1 MVAPGAPRTALLAAP
16 ANPFFGRAAEREALQ
31 AALRTQRL
39 VTVTGPGGVGKTR
52 LVLEL
57 LADAAAPVVL
67 LDLAP
72 LHDGTDVLATL
83 ATALRVRP
91 SGARP
96 LAEAVLDALREQRL
110 LVVLDNC
117 EHLTAAVVELVTIV
131 LRHAPAVTVL
141 ATSRSRLGLA
151 EEQVVPLGPLPVP
164 AANGSAP
171 FAAVAVQ
178 LFTDRARRVRPSFA
192 LTAADAERVGQIC
205 RRLDGLPLALELA
218 ASMVAALDLDAV
230 LAGLDSQLELTGRAS
245 GRHRTLRAVIDSSFT
260 LLDEDDRTLFD
271 VLSGFA
277 DWFDLTA
284 AREVAGAAVAGGLV
298 RLVDASLVLA
308 IEVEDGRLR
317 YRMLET
323 LRQYGRERLRRD
335 GRYDEIVR
343 RLVGWA
349 TGFVERAEQGLRG
362 PDEAD
367 WVHRVEIEFANLR
380 AAWEQA
386 LRSGDLVAA
395 GRIAVALTEH
405 AQLRNLHEPW
415 TWAITLARRADLT
428 DEALADEALTI
439 SVFGAAAVASNRLG
453 DPDAAEAFARAGL
466 ARPGGNRWR
475 CLHPLS
481 TALMMRGDHEGAAR
495 RCAEGAAEPDCP
507 PVVQAYLE
515 ANGWLARIYAGTATP
530 EDVEGPVRRL
540 VRGGWPSG
548 RAWGWFVAGEAVR
561 MADPAE
567 CIRRL
572 QRSTEIAHA
581 ARSPF
586 ILALAEVGLLAAALR
601 TGDHATAV
609 RLFPQAI
616 RGWQRAGSWF
626 QQWTTLRT
634 LAILLAERGA
644 DEQAAVLLGAADAA
658 PEAPAIGGAEAPAY
672 DALRVRLASR
682 LGAARF
688 AQAAAWAA
696 GRPRTAVIEYALQA
710 IEAVTEA
717 DSPVTTH

>member
-1 MVAPGAPRTALLAAP
+1 
-16 ANPFFGRAAEREALQ
+16 
-31 AALRTQRL
+31 
-39 VTVTGPGGVGKTR
+39 
-52 LVLEL
+52 
-57 LADAAAPVVL
+57 
-67 LDLAP
+67 
-72 LHDGTDVLATL
+72 
-83 ATALRVRP
+83 
-91 SGARP
+91 
-96 LAEAVLDALREQRL
+96 
-110 LVVLDNC
+110 
-117 EHLTAAVVELVTIV
+117 
-131 LRHAPAVTVL
+131 
-141 ATSRSRLGLA
+141 
-151 EEQVVPLGPLPVP
+151 
-164 AANGSAP
+164 
-171 FAAVAVQ
+171 
-178 LFTDRARRVRPSFA
+178 
-192 LTAADAERVGQIC
+192 
-205 RRLDGLPLALELA
+205 
-218 ASMVAALDLDAV
+218 MVAALDLDAV

-245 GRHRTLRAVIDSSFT
+245 GRHRTLRAVVDSSFM

-277 DWFDLTA
+277 DGFDLAA
-284 AREVAGAAVAGGLV
+284 AREVAGAAVAGRLV
-298 RLVDASLVLA
+298 RLVDASLVLTV
-308 IEVEDGRLR
+308 EVEGGRLR

-343 RLVGWA
+343 RVVGWA

-362 PDEAD
+362 PDEAE
-367 WVHRVEIEFANLR
+367 WVHRVEIEFANVR

-405 AQLRNLHEPW
+405 AQLRSLHEPW
-415 TWAITLARRADLT
+415 TWAITLARQADFP

-495 RCAEGAAEPDCP
+495 RCAQGAAELDCP

-515 ANGWLARIYAGTATP
+515 ANGWLARSYAGTATG
-530 EDVEGPVRRL
+530 EDVEGPVHRL
-540 VRGGWPSG
+540 VHGEWPSG
-548 RAWGWFVAGEAVR
+548 RAWGWFVAAEAVR

-572 QRSTEIAHA
+572 QRSTEIARA

-609 RLFPQAI
+609 RLFPEAI

-682 LGAARF
+682 LGTARF
-688 AQAAAWAA
+688 AQAARWAA
-696 GRPRTAVIEYALQA
+696 GRPRAAVIEYALQA
-710 IEAVTEA
+710 IEAIEAVTEA
-717 DSPVTTH
+717 GSPVTTR